1 MNEGGKETSTDR
13 IVKPVTEHEFLLKI
27 AANQSI
33 KEAARKEKKKKTEYT
48 YIYIYA
54 RTRLYNRILLYNS
67 NTQRTAGSSSSSLFG
82 LVLYTGGQKKKS
94 HLIYIYVLH
103 RSSASKV

>member
-33 KEAARKEKKKKTEYT
+33 KEAAQKEKKKTEYT
-48 YIYIYA
+48 YIYI
-54 RTRLYNRILLYNS
+54 RPHPSI
-67 NTQRTAGSSSSSLFG
+67 
-82 LVLYTGGQKKKS
+82 
-94 HLIYIYVLH
+94 
-103 RSSASKV
+103 